1 MNLTREEKI
10 IANTGLGIMIRL
22 MEDKDPILLN
32 YLIGHPEKNLL
43 TIDNILKLN
52 KKFQTKEDY

>member
-32 YLIGHPEKNLL
+32 YLIGHPEKQLL
-43 TIDNILKLN
+43 TLENILKLN
-52 KKFQTKEDY
+52 KKFQTKEVF